1 MNKKISNIVRL
12 IVCAA
17 LIIIGV
23 ITLFGGFT
31 GDNNYYSPSNYNYDV
46 GYATFGADFYNFVS
60 NNAAYAAYNTARV
73 AARVSDLIDLMEN
86 IFGFAFIAV
95 GLLGICKFGI
105 KEEKRCENCSN
116 EVQTENSVKEL
127 VVEESAT
134 GEATDKF

>member
-1 MNKKISNIVRL
+1 MNKKISNILRL

-31 GDNNYYSPSNYNYDV
+31 GDNYYSSPSNYNYDV

-127 VVEESAT
+127 VIEESAT